1 MLQVSNN
8 NSIVDT
14 IVNSVN
20 ITNYIYYTTI
30 NFNFQ
35 QYYFKLIDPSNNT
48 VTSNVTLTIGNAV
61 VSLNNA
67 SGYFYYGAAV
77 SNNT

>member
-1 MLQVSNN
+1 MSNN
-8 NSIVDT
+8 NSVVDT
-14 IVNSVN
+14 IANAVN
-20 ITNYIYYTTI
+20 ITTANVYYTTI

-61 VSLNNA
+61 TMLNNA